1 MNYDAIIK
9 RLNKVIDK
17 AASRVHGSKVHIV
30 NFDTDISKLSGLV
43 VILSEPLKTS
53 HQTKS

>member
-9 RLNKVIDK
+9 RLNRVIDK

-30 NFDTDISKLSGLV
+30 NIDTDISNLAGLI
-43 VILSEPLKTS
+43 VILAESPKPIVPNIP
-53 HQTKS
+53 

>member
-9 RLNKVIDK
+9 RVHKALDK

-30 NFDTDISKLSGLV
+30 NFDTDVTELAGLV
-43 VILSEPLKTS
+43 VILAESPKPIAPNIP
-53 HQTKS
+53 

>member
-9 RLNKVIDK
+9 RLNRVIDK

-30 NFDTDISKLSGLV
+30 NFDTDVTELAGLV
-43 VILSEPLKTS
+43 VVLAEPPNPIAPK
-53 HQTKS
+53 

>member
-9 RLNKVIDK
+9 RLNRVIDK

-30 NFDTDISKLSGLV
+30 NFDTDVTELAGLV
-43 VILSEPLKTS
+43 VILAESPKPIVPNIP
-53 HQTKS
+53 